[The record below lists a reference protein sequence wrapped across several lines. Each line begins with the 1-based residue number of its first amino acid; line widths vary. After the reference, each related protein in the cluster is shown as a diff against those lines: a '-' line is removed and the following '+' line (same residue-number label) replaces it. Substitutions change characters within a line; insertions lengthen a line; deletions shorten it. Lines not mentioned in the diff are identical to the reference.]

1 MKKAIK
7 HSEKNKSAANKNS
20 TKVSNTKQAGYKEEV
35 YNHEKQKAYQKS
47 DAAKNKT
54 ENTAGPED

>member
-1 MKKAIK
+1 MKKAVK
-7 HSEKNKSAANKNS
+7 DTAKNS
-20 TKVSNTKQAGYKEEV
+20 SVASKKNTKASGTKQAGYKEEA
-35 YNHEKQKAYQKS
+35 YNTEKQKAYQKS